1 MKTQW
6 GLQRETEIYKYVVK
20 MLQVDSKSLEKWHL
34 KIKKKIVEWASCE
47 EFSFKAKI
55 CDHFAGFVV
64 TASPLACK
72 ILTGLGLVF
81 LAIF

>member
-1 MKTQW
+1 MASQNQT
-6 GLQRETEIYKYVVK
+6 
-20 MLQVDSKSLEKWHL
+20 
-34 KIKKKIVEWASCE
+34 IVGMSIMCE
-47 EFSFKAKI
+47 EFSFKAKV

-72 ILTGLGLVF
+72 ILKGLGLVF

>member
-1 MKTQW
+1 MASQNQT
-6 GLQRETEIYKYVVK
+6 
-20 MLQVDSKSLEKWHL
+20 
-34 KIKKKIVEWASCE
+34 IVEWALCE
-47 EFSFKAKI
+47 EFSFKAKV

-72 ILTGLGLVF
+72 ILKGLGLVF